1 MNRRSPHSHTARR
14 AAAFALLPVLMFVF
28 AAFTGCQQTDIYT
41 VYQPVNTAAWEGND
55 KLEFDL
61 GPIAEDGDYALSLQV
76 RTTAVNAYPY
86 KDLIVEVR
94 QLWSRDDDAAK
105 DSLRH
110 VNDSLSRVHRDQI
123 AANDQRVAANDRKI
137 SFNRLAADDE
147 DAPKA
152 GAADEGS
159 DNKSESTEGSGEKA
173 TKKKEG
179 SQDDDNDNDGD
190 KKSSKKKKSKK
201 SKKSDKEKSKEKP
214 DKEKSK
220 KKKSGSKKDGS
231 SKSSKKSGKSKLA
244 KSKGHTERDSIMAIS
259 DSLDAASDKLR
270 AVVQQMEAANDSI
283 AAERAHRI
291 AIDTVSI
298 PLADDNKDVTGI
310 AVRQYNTHV
319 GTLHLQAGQK
329 AHIIIRHIMRLD
341 ALPGI
346 SDIGVTL
353 EKI

>member
-1 MNRRSPHSHTARR
+1 M
-14 AAAFALLPVLMFVF
+14 LLPVLMFVL

-86 KDLIVEVR
+86 KDLVVEVR

-110 VNDSLSRVHRDQI
+110 VNDSISRAHRDLI

-137 SFNRLAADDE
+137 GFSRLADAEE
-147 DAPKA
+147 DAPQA
-152 GAADEGS
+152 ETADEGS
-159 DNKSESTEGSGEKA
+159 GSKSESTESSDEKA
-173 TKKKEG
+173 TKKKE
-179 SQDDDNDNDGD
+179 SSRDDDNDSDGD

-201 SKKSDKEKSKEKP
+201 SKKSGKEKSKEKSS
-214 DKEKSK
+214 KEKSK
-220 KKKSGSKKDGS
+220 KKKGNGKKNSS
-231 SKSSKKSGKSKLA
+231 SKPSKKSGKSKA
-244 KSKGHTERDSIMAIS
+244 VKSKVRTERDSIMAIS
-259 DSLDAASDKLR
+259 DSLNAASDKLR
-270 AVVQQMEAANDSI
+270 TAVQQMEAANDSI
-283 AAERAHRI
+283 VAERAHRI

-298 PLADDNKDVTGI
+298 PLTDDNKDVTGI